1 MNPSPTPPALPSEL
15 HQERFTIRPDAP
27 SFAEGEMGGAQ
38 KPCPVLQ
45 DIERAYQQ
53 LEEKQRIAG
62 MEIAHQSNFQRDL
75 SRLSIGLNGE
85 CL

>member
-1 MNPSPTPPALPSEL
+1 MEWW
-15 HQERFTIRPDAP
+15 HGGR
-27 SFAEGEMGGAQ
+27 FAEGEMGGAQ

-62 MEIAHQSNFQRDL
+62 MEIAHQSNFQEGVNFSVSL
-75 SRLSIGLNGE
+75 GIES
-85 CL
+85 